1 MLDVYI
7 AASFYF
13 QLFSEVVEELS
24 KIIENP
30 DLKKTLENL
39 AKNYENFD
47 QIWSLESL
55 NEFAEANKKAILRNL
70 PKSEIPVQR
79 R

>member
-1 MLDVYI
+1 MLNVYI
-7 AASFYF
+7 AVSFYF
-13 QLFSEVVEELS
+13 QLFSEIVEELS

>member
-1 MLDVYI
+1 MLNVYI
-7 AASFYF
+7 ASSFYF
-13 QLFSEVVEELS
+13 QLFSDVVEELS

-55 NEFAEANKKAILRNL
+55 NEFVEANKKAILRNL

>member
-1 MLDVYI
+1 MLNVYI
-7 AASFYF
+7 AASFF